1 MALPDAEAM
10 VRAFLVSEF
19 ADETVTTTVPSP
31 RPARFVRVWRTGG
44 ASMSRVVDE
53 PLITVEA
60 WAASKGAAA
69 ELGSEVRDVL
79 LTSATKTALPLVRR
93 IDAGAFYYDPDPTS
107 GADRYSFTVS
117 MRVRATRA

>member
-1 MALPDAEAM
+1 M
-10 VRAFLVSEF
+10 RSFLAGEHAS
-19 ADETVTTTVPSP
+19 ETVTTTVPSP

-44 ASMSRVVDE
+44 SSSSRVVDE

-69 ELGSEVRDVL
+69 ELGSQVRDTL
-79 LTSATKTALPLVRR
+79 LAAATRDALPLVRR

-117 MRVRATRA
+117 MKVRATRA